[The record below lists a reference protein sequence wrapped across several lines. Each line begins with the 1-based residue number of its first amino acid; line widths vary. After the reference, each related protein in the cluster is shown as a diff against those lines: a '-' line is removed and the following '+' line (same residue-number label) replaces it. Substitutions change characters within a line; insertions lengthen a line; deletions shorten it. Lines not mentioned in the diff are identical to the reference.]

1 MKRRMSNDAYRKLGI
16 TAVKRINNW
25 EILVNGHQVMI
36 GLSEKD
42 FELFRQKSEQEVL
55 TILSQI

>member
-1 MKRRMSNDAYRKLGI
+1 MKRRMNNDAYRKLGI

-25 EILVNGHQVMI
+25 EILLNGHQIMV

-42 FELFRQKSEQEVL
+42 FELFREKTEAEVL

>member
-1 MKRRMSNDAYRKLGI
+1 MKRKMNRDAYRKLGI
-16 TAVKRINNW
+16 TAIKRINNW

>member
-1 MKRRMSNDAYRKLGI
+1 MKRRMNNDAYRKLGI

-25 EILVNGHQVMI
+25 EILLNGHQIMV

-42 FELFRQKSEQEVL
+42 FELFREKTEQEVL

>member
-1 MKRRMSNDAYRKLGI
+1 MKKRMSNDAYRKLGI

-25 EILVNGHQVMI
+25 EILLNGHQIMV

-42 FELFRQKSEQEVL
+42 FELFREKTEQEVL
-55 TILSQI
+55 SILSQI

>member
-25 EILVNGHQVMI
+25 EILLNGHQIMV

-42 FELFRQKSEQEVL
+42 FELFREKTEQEVL
-55 TILSQI
+55 SILSQI

>member
-1 MKRRMSNDAYRKLGI
+1 MSNDAYRKLGI

-25 EILVNGHQVMI
+25 EILLNGHQIMV

-42 FELFRQKSEQEVL
+42 FELFREKTEQEVL
-55 TILSQI
+55 SILSQI

>member
-1 MKRRMSNDAYRKLGI
+1 MKRKMNRDAYRNLGI
-16 TAVKRINNW
+16 TAIKRINNW

-42 FELFRQKSEQEVL
+42 FELFRQKTESEVIA
-55 TILSQI
+55 ILSQI

>member
-1 MKRRMSNDAYRKLGI
+1 MKRRMNNDAYRKLGI

-25 EILVNGHQVMI
+25 EILLNGHQIMI

-42 FELFRQKSEQEVL
+42 FELFREKTEAEVL